1 MRFGL
6 KQKHIDAIN
15 SIFGQYPQ
23 IERVILYGSRAKGN
37 YKIGSDIDLTL
48 VGTHIDLTTQFKI
61 ENLLDDLLL
70 PYTIDL
76 SILSQIGN
84 PDLIDHINRIG
95 QVFYDKTK
103 DTASNPKTAA

>member
-1 MRFGL
+1 MKFGL
-6 KQKHIDAIN
+6 KDYQIEKIQGILVT
-15 SIFGQYPQ
+15 FPQ
-23 IERVILYGSRAKGN
+23 IEKVILYGSRAKGN
-37 YKIGSDIDLTL
+37 YKPASDIDLTL
-48 VGTHIDLTTQFKI
+48 VGTDIDLTTQFKI